1 MWEPNCVG
9 NWGPSYQDIEEF
21 FSCGYYG
28 DYGYHY
34 QSDNYDQQP
43 YSPLSPYHQDNLYP
57 DVDNRLL
64 VSLEHGISG
73 LSIADSNQSP
83 HAVHE
88 HVQASDYPV
97 GQCETFPT
105 NQDSYNGSSSLNYN
119 YGELF
124 TKYHKNNEKHDL
136 TSFSRYKFLN

>member
-21 FSCGYYG
+21 FSYGYYG

-34 QSDNYDQQP
+34 HSDNYDQQP

-88 HVQASDYPV
+88 HLQASDYPV
-97 GQCETFPT
+97 EHCETFPT

-119 YGELF
+119 GELL
-124 TKYHKNNEKHDL
+124 HQI
-136 TSFSRYKFLN
+136 S